1 MKKRRTLFMILILTI
16 LLFTLFLLVQ
26 RTFRNDNVIILPEH
40 TAESDTGEGTQAPD
54 NLNVVTLTPDTVQ
67 TAIKTLSRPVSY
79 HRTQT
84 TELFWNG
91 GSSATTAQVAVSGNI
106 MRLDIMQ
113 PDGTVCHTLLGGDRC
128 VVWYD
133 DERDLIDLNAGQYS
147 ADALQSMPTY
157 ETVLQLPSEQI
168 SRAEYCSK
176 NGVYCIYVQTKEDEN
191 GYSDSFWISVHSGL
205 LYFAE
210 RTHEGQLIYRFSAG
224 EPEQGEPAESLFLLP
239 DGTQFRP

>member
-133 DERDLIDLNAGQYS
+133 DERDLIDLNAGQ
-147 ADALQSMPTY
+147 
-157 ETVLQLPSEQI
+157 
-168 SRAEYCSK
+168 
-176 NGVYCIYVQTKEDEN
+176 
-191 GYSDSFWISVHSGL
+191 
-205 LYFAE
+205 
-210 RTHEGQLIYRFSAG
+210 
-224 EPEQGEPAESLFLLP
+224 
-239 DGTQFRP
+239 